1 MVTRHEERIKKENK
15 MLRNIIIGIIVLF
28 IVITLIVFPS
38 VQSSSFT
45 YKGVKFSTV
54 KFCDSGPP
62 CLILFNT
69 SLPVRSN
76 GTDYLVSS
84 VAQSTNSY
92 IFYLRN
98 DPRKLNVSFNG
109 SPVYNSNIVL
119 KYEAP
124 FVCNDSALA
133 GANFNLLYQTLGA
146 NVIKD
151 QNATCD
157 PFNRYTYI
165 DFLPGNE
172 TKIVQFGPACYNI
185 YIKGC
190 EVLQG
195 TEKYMIETFVKV
207 NDELYNQSY

>member
-1 MVTRHEERIKKENK
+1 
-15 MLRNIIIGIIVLF
+15 L
-28 IVITLIVFPS
+28 
-38 VQSSSFT
+38 
-45 YKGVKFSTV
+45 Y
-54 KFCDSGPP
+54 
-62 CLILFNT
+62 NT

-84 VAQSTNSY
+84 VAQSTNNY

-98 DPRKLNVSFNG
+98 DPRTLNVGFNG
-109 SPVYNSNIVL
+109 TPVYNSNVVL
-119 KYEAP
+119 KYDAP

-146 NVIKD
+146 NVIND

-157 PFNRYTYI
+157 PYNRYTYI

-172 TKIVQFGPACYNI
+172 TKIEQVGPACYNI

-190 EVLQG
+190 EVLKG
-195 TEKYMIETFVKV
+195 TEKYMIETFVQV

>member
-1 MVTRHEERIKKENK
+1 MKIKKKN
-15 MLRNIIIGIIVLF
+15 LGNLIIGIVILVAFVAF
-28 IVITLIVFPS
+28 IVFISNRT
-38 VQSSSFT
+38 QSTSFT
-45 YKGVKFSTV
+45 YKGVKFDTV

-62 CLILFNT
+62 CLILYNT
-69 SLPVRSN
+69 SLPVKSN
-76 GTDYLVSS
+76 GTDYV
-84 VAQSTNSY
+84 VTMPKDSTNNY
-92 IFYLRN
+92 LFYLRN

-109 SPVYNSNIVL
+109 TPVYNKNIVL
-119 KYEAP
+119 KYESP

-133 GANFNLLYQTLGA
+133 GANFDLLYKILGA

-157 PFNRYTYI
+157 PYNRYTYI